1 MDFNELRNQ
10 LNSMT
15 PEERAERD
23 RKILEQRAKQE
34 ARESSVKAQKEKERQ
49 QAYFNSLPLRF
60 KDASF
65 DNFIGLESE
74 RKKIEKL
81 TGGIIY
87 GSNGNGKTHLGYS
100 ACRKVIESGKT
111 AQLIK
116 AYDFF
121 NEVKREFNNP
131 ATVGSTVKRYSV
143 LDYLVIDECDKIYGS
158 QTEYLSLIDLIG
170 KRYDN
175 MRPTLVISNCETI
188 KELAEIISLSCVDK
202 LRDGENLR
210 MVHDKNDTQGLYK
223 SKRGKEEQARI
234 KQMQAKISV

>member
-1 MDFNELRNQ
+1 MDFNELRKQ
-10 LNSMT
+10 LSSMT

-23 RKILEQRAKQE
+23 RKILEQREAQE
-34 ARESSVKAQKEKERQ
+34 ARGNDIKAQKERERQ
-49 QAYFNSLPLRF
+49 QVYFNSLPLRF
-60 KDASF
+60 KDSSF
-65 DNFIGLESE
+65 DNFIGLEQE

-87 GSNGNGKTHLGYS
+87 GSNGNGKTHLGY
-100 ACRKVIESGKT
+100 AVCRKVVESGKT
-111 AQLIK
+111 ACLIK

-131 ATVGSTVKRYSV
+131 ATVGSTVKRYSD

-170 KRYDN
+170 KRYDEKL
-175 MRPTLVISNCETI
+175 PTLVISNCETI
-188 KELAEIISLSCVDK
+188 KQLAEIISLSCVDK

-210 MVHDKNDTQGLYK
+210 MVNDEKDVKGIYK
-223 SKRGKEEQARI
+223 SKRGKQEQEKI
-234 KQMQAKISV
+234 KQMQQKIPF